1 MRSLSVVALPIVLAA
16 AAACGDEEPVSYS
29 EPVGIE
35 LKADA
40 DLVLSGSITE
50 DKSITT
56 ESGNPYGAF
65 IANARD
71 ALGGADPSQIDVT
84 DVTMTLA
91 AGSTGVTT
99 LGEIFDGTVEVLFEM
114 NDTNDT
120 VAVAS
125 GTVDATA
132 SSTVTLS
139 PDFDSDA
146 ISSANYT
153 KLLSGSFK
161 VVYRGPAQAT
171 YAATDA
177 KADLQITFTF
187 EAFE

>member
-1 MRSLSVVALPIVLAA
+1 MRTLTSLMVSSVLILT
-16 AAACGDEEPVSYS
+16 ACGDEEPVSYS

-40 DLVLSGSITE
+40 DKVVADSITD
-50 DKSITT
+50 DKGITT

-71 ALGGADPSQIDVT
+71 ALGGADPSRVDVAG
-84 DVTMTLA
+84 VTLLLA
-91 AGSTGVTT
+91 ADSTGVTA
-99 LGEIFDGTVEVLFEM
+99 LGEIFDGRVEVFFEM

-120 VAVAS
+120 IAVAS
-125 GTVDATA
+125 GTLDSQTP
-132 SSTVTLS
+132 STVTLT
-139 PDFDSDA
+139 PEFDSDA
-146 ISSANYT
+146 ISAVNYD
-153 KLLSGSFK
+153 KLLSSSFK
-161 VVYRGPAQAT
+161 VVYRGPTQSA

-177 KADLQITFTF
+177 KADLQITFEF

>member
-1 MRSLSVVALPIVLAA
+1 MRTLFIATLPLLFTLV
-16 AAACGDEEPVSYS
+16 ACGDEEPVSYS

-40 DLVLSGSITE
+40 DKVVAGSLTD
-50 DKSITT
+50 DKGITT
-56 ESGNPYGAF
+56 ESGNPYSAF

-71 ALGGADPSQIDVT
+71 ALGGADPSHVDVSIVSLLLGA
-84 DVTMTLA
+84 D
-91 AGSTGVTT
+91 STGVTT
-99 LGEIFDGTVEVLFEM
+99 LGEIFDGNVEVLFEM

-125 GTVDATA
+125 GTLDSQTPSTATLA
-132 SSTVTLS
+132 V
-139 PDFDSDA
+139 DFDSDA
-146 ISSANYT
+146 ISTVNYD

-161 VVYRGPAQAT
+161 VVYRGSTQAT